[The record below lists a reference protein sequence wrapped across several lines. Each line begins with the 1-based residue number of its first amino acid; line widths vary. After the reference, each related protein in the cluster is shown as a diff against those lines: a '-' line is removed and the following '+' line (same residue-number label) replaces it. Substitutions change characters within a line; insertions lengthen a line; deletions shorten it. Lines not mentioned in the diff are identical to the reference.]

1 MRRFNEFFY
10 RLRWGSLERRR
21 RRGLVR
27 LHEQLSRTPLADRYW
42 LTLGLLLGCIRDGG
56 PISSDRDFD
65 FGFLDRDLPHFLSA
79 MRKLRAAGFDLRP
92 PQVNNDGRTT
102 RWSFKYRGVK
112 FEFFLFDRN
121 GANIRWHCHKRKP
134 PLEMVNEVPAHG
146 FSGFELYG
154 KRWQIPDD
162 PEDVLARIYGG
173 DWRTPNPGYLYWRDC
188 LAIVERYPWTG
199 ERRAPD

>member
-1 MRRFNEFFY
+1 MRRFNEFFC

-56 PISSDRDFD
+56 PIASDRDFD